1 MIQRKYDM
9 SDISLSKFLDV
20 LPAFTCKRATGNL
33 WTICLGVNVLRLEWS
48 ETLSGVAYPE
58 KSVPSISL
66 EIFNFQKHH
75 KLFL

>member
-9 SDISLSKFLDV
+9 PDISLSTFLDE
-20 LPAFTCKRATGNL
+20 LPGFTCERIIGNL

-48 ETLSGVAYPE
+48 ETLSGVGYPE

-66 EIFNFQKHH
+66 KIFNFQNHH